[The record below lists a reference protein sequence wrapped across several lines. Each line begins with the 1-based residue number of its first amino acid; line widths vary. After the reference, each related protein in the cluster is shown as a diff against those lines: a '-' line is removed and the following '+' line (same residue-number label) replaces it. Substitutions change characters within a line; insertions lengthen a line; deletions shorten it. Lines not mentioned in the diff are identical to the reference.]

1 MSEASIEMY
10 EEMQNFDTNWGVR
23 SSIPPDHENI

>member
-10 EEMQNFDTNWGVR
+10 EEMQNFDTNWRVR
-23 SSIPPDHENI
+23 SSISPDHENI